1 MENPRVWEVHSG
13 ARWLVAAG
21 ERRNWNSSDNGKHLG
36 KKDGGEK
43 LRAKTGV
50 LGGSSKEGT
59 WLILPGLRA

>member
-1 MENPRVWEVHSG
+1 M
-13 ARWLVAAG
+13 AAG

-59 WLILPGLRA
+59 WLILSGLRA

>member
-1 MENPRVWEVHSG
+1 MWEVHSG
-13 ARWLVAAG
+13 ARWLVEAG
-21 ERRNWNSSDNGKHLG
+21 ERRNWNSSDNGKHLV

-43 LRAKTGV
+43 PDSKDQRV